1 MPNEVANWGQAIAAS
16 AASALGMFFGA
27 VPRIVGFLVILAVG
41 WFIAALIAKGVLA
54 LLHKLRFNDL
64 ADRAGF
70 TGFVQKMEIRADAS
84 GVMAGVVKWFF
95 RLIALV
101 VAFDAL
107 GLPAVSAVL
116 RQFLA
121 WLPNLVVAM
130 AVLMIGGILANFA
143 SNLARGAA
151 AEADIARPQVFA
163 NLARWGIW
171 AFAIIIAVNQI
182 GIAETIVNTLF
193 MGVVAIVVLALGLSF
208 GLGARDTAGD
218 IVRRWASGSRGA
230 SIGQRMSSDVS
241 SGKIS
246 SSWGTEAAAARRP
259 VPPPGIGE
267 RRVSV
272 TDRRNGGSLAR

>member
-16 AASALGMFFGA
+16 GASALGMFFGA
-27 VPRIVGFLVILAVG
+27 IPRILGFLVILAVG
-41 WFIAALIAKGVLA
+41 WFVAALIAKGVLA
-54 LLHKLRFNDL
+54 LLHKAHFNDL

-70 TGFVQKMEIRADAS
+70 SGFVRKMDLRADAS

-95 RLIALV
+95 RLIAMV

-107 GLPAVSAVL
+107 GLPAVSGVL

-121 WLPNLVVAM
+121 WMPNLVVAM
-130 AVLMIGGILANFA
+130 AVLVIGGILANFA

-151 AEADIARPQVFA
+151 AEADMGQPQMFA
-163 NLARWGIW
+163 NLARWGVW

-182 GIAETIVNTLF
+182 GVAETIVNTLF

-208 GLGARDTAGD
+208 GLGARDTAGE

-230 SIGQRMSSDVS
+230 SLGVRMSSDVT
-241 SGKIS
+241 SGTIS
-246 SSWGTEAAAARRP
+246 GSWGAETGARHSM
-259 VPPPGIGE
+259 PPPGIGE
-267 RRVSV
+267 RRMSAK
-272 TDRRNGGSLAR
+272 DRRNGGSLVS

>member
-1 MPNEVANWGQAIAAS
+1 MPNEVTNWGQAIAAS
-16 AASALGMFFGA
+16 LTSALAMFFGA
-27 VPRIVGFLVILAVG
+27 IPKIVGFLLILAVG

-64 ADRAGF
+64 AGRAGF
-70 TGFVQKMEIRADAS
+70 TGFVQKMEIRTDAA

-107 GLPAVSAVL
+107 GLPAISAVMS
-116 RQFLA
+116 QFLA

-151 AEADIARPQVFA
+151 AEADVGKPQVFA

-182 GIAETIVNTLF
+182 GIAETIVNALF
-193 MGVVAIVVLALGLSF
+193 IGVVAIIVLALGLSF
-208 GLGARDTAGD
+208 GLGARDTAGE
-218 IVRRWASGSRGA
+218 IVRRWATRSRVAMGGSLMSSGASSGS
-230 SIGQRMSSDVS
+230 I
-241 SGKIS
+241 SGT
-246 SSWGTEAAAARRP
+246 WGTETAARRP
-259 VPPPGIGE
+259 VPPPGVGE

-272 TDRRNGGSLAR
+272 PDRRNGGHIH

>member
-1 MPNEVANWGQAIAAS
+1 MPNEVTNWGQAIAGS
-16 AASALGMFFGA
+16 LTSALGMFFGA
-27 VPRIVGFLVILAVG
+27 IPRIVGFLLILAVG

-54 LLHKLRFNDL
+54 LLHKLRFNEL
-64 ADRAGF
+64 AGRAGF
-70 TGFVQKMEIRADAS
+70 TGFVQKMEIRTDAA

-107 GLPAVSAVL
+107 GLPAISAVVS
-116 RQFLA
+116 QFLA

-151 AEADIARPQVFA
+151 AEAELGKPQVFA

-182 GIAETIVNTLF
+182 GIAETIVNALF
-193 MGVVAIVVLALGLSF
+193 IGVVAIIVLALGLSF
-208 GLGARDTAGD
+208 GLGARDTAGEL
-218 IVRRWASGSRGA
+218 VRRWAKESRVARVGALMSSGASSGS
-230 SIGQRMSSDVS
+230 I
-241 SGKIS
+241 SGT
-246 SSWGTEAAAARRP
+246 WGTETAARRP
-259 VPPPGIGE
+259 APPSGVGE

-272 TDRRNGGSLAR
+272 ADRRNGGNIH

>member
-16 AASALGMFFGA
+16 GASALGMFFGA
-27 VPRIVGFLVILAVG
+27 IPRIIGFLVILAVG
-41 WFIAALIAKGVLA
+41 WFVAALIAKGVLA
-54 LLHKLRFNDL
+54 LLHKARFNDL

-70 TGFVQKMEIRADAS
+70 TGFVQKMEVRTDAS

-95 RLIALV
+95 RLIAMV

-107 GLPAVSAVL
+107 GLPAVSDVL

-130 AVLMIGGILANFA
+130 AVLVIGGILANFA

-151 AEADIARPQVFA
+151 AEADIDRPQMFA

-171 AFAIIIAVNQI
+171 AFAIIVAVNQI
-182 GIAETIVNTLF
+182 GVAETIVNTLF

-208 GLGARDTAGD
+208 GLGARDTAGEL
-218 IVRRWASGSRGA
+218 VRRWASGSRAA
-230 SIGQRMSSDVS
+230 SLGPRSSDVS
-241 SGKIS
+241 L
-246 SSWGTEAAAARRP
+246 GTIGGARSTEAAARRP

-267 RRVSV
+267 RRVSA
-272 TDRRNGGSLAR
+272 TDRRNGGSLAS

>member
-1 MPNEVANWGQAIAAS
+1 MPNEIANWGQAIAAS
-16 AASALGMFFGA
+16 GASALGMFFAA

-70 TGFVQKMEIRADAS
+70 TGFVQKMEIRSDAS

-121 WLPNLVVAM
+121 WMPNLVVAM
-130 AVLMIGGILANFA
+130 AVLVIGGILANFA

-151 AEADIARPQVFA
+151 AEADVGRPQMFA
-163 NLARWGIW
+163 NLARWSIW

-193 MGVVAIVVLALGLSF
+193 MGVVAVVVLALGLSF
-208 GLGARDTAGD
+208 GLGARDTAGE
-218 IVRRWASGSRGA
+218 IVRRWASGSRVAGTGPLMSSSGA
-230 SIGQRMSSDVS
+230 S
-241 SGKIS
+241 SGT
-246 SSWGTEAAAARRP
+246 WGAEASARHP
-259 VPPPGIGE
+259 AVPPPGIGE

-272 TDRRNGGSLAR
+272 ADRRNGGRMAS

>member
-16 AASALGMFFGA
+16 GASALGMFFGA
-27 VPRIVGFLVILAVG
+27 IPRIIGFLVILAVG
-41 WFIAALIAKGVLA
+41 WFVAALIAKGVLA
-54 LLHKLRFNDL
+54 LLHKARFNDL

-84 GVMAGVVKWFF
+84 GVMAGVIKWFF
-95 RLIALV
+95 RLIAMV

-107 GLPAVSAVL
+107 GLPAVSDVL

-121 WLPNLVVAM
+121 WMPNLVVAM
-130 AVLMIGGILANFA
+130 AVLVIGGILANFA

-151 AEADIARPQVFA
+151 AEADIGSPQMFA

-182 GIAETIVNTLF
+182 GVAEAIVNTLF
-193 MGVVAIVVLALGLSF
+193 MGVVAIIVLALGLSF
-208 GLGARDTAGD
+208 GLGARDTAGE
-218 IVRRWASGSRGA
+218 IVHRWASGSRGA
-230 SIGQRMSSDVS
+230 SLRPLMSSGDVA
-241 SGKIS
+241 SGTTGGT
-246 SSWGTEAAAARRP
+246 WGTEAAARHP
-259 VPPPGIGE
+259 GPPPGIGE
-267 RRVSV
+267 RRMSA